1 MSRVFKMTWGFV
13 VLAAL
18 LVLTSETTA
27 RPQTPAP
34 ATANL
39 HEIRTEGLKTLPES
53 QVIALTQ
60 LEKGTQVGKPD
71 LQAAA
76 DRLLQTGEFAKVNY
90 TFQTRGDGL
99 TVTFQLEEA
108 PRVPVYYDNLPW
120 FSDGELA
127 DAIRKKV
134 PYFDGTLPEA
144 GAVVDQVS
152 DTLKEMLAARQLNV
166 TVEHELLP
174 NPLAEGNVQV
184 FRVAGGSFYIASVE
198 FSDPAVASSHV
209 VQQQLSDVQGK
220 PFSRMTIDLFLSE
233 QLRPFYLQR
242 GFLRAKL
249 GPPEVR
255 LTGNPNQ
262 KLPDQI
268 PVFVPVAT
276 GAVYHWREPQWS
288 GNSVLSSITLS
299 NEMGLKPGD
308 VANGMQ
314 IEAGLD
320 GAREEYG
327 HRGYLD
333 AKLDPVASY
342 DDQAHTVSY
351 AVSVNEGVR
360 YHYNTMVLTGLSV
373 AAEARIQQMWPTA
386 QGAVFDKTLFES
398 FLTKLQTHPAEI
410 FGELPV
416 HYDTVGHWLRTD
428 PEKHLVDVLLDFK

>member
-1 MSRVFKMTWGFV
+1 MRRFSRVFLGV
-13 VLAAL
+13 AIAAVLFL
-18 LVLTSETTA
+18 LPSSQA
-27 RPQTPAP
+27 QTPTP

-39 HEIRTEGLKTLPES
+39 YEIRTEGLKTIPES

-60 LEKGTQVGKPD
+60 LEKGAQVGKPD

-76 DRLLQTGEFAKVNY
+76 DRLLQTGAFAKVNY

-108 PRVPVYYDNLPW
+108 SRVPIYYDNLPW
-120 FSDGELA
+120 FSDSELA

-152 DTLKEMLAARQLNV
+152 DTLKEMLATRHLNV
-166 TVEHELLP
+166 TVEHEVLP
-174 NPLAEGNVQV
+174 NPLADGNVQV
-184 FRVAGGSFYIASVE
+184 FRVDGGSFYIASIE
-198 FSDPAVASSHV
+198 FGDPAVASSHV

-242 GFLRAKL
+242 GFLRVKL

-268 PVFVPVAT
+268 PVFVPVIT
-276 GAVYHWREPQWS
+276 GAVYHWKEPQWS
-288 GNSVLSSITLS
+288 GNSVLSTITLS
-299 NEMGLKPGD
+299 NEIGLKPGD

-314 IEAGLD
+314 IEAGWD
-320 GAREEYG
+320 RAREEYG

-333 AKLDPVASY
+333 AKLDSVAAY
-342 DDQAHTVSY
+342 DDQAHAVSY
-351 AVSVNEGVR
+351 TVSVNEGVQ

-373 AAEARIQQMWPTA
+373 AGESRVHQMWPTA

-398 FLTKLQTHPAEI
+398 FLTKFQTHPAEI

>member
-1 MSRVFKMTWGFV
+1 MRRFWRICFGVSMVASLF
-13 VLAAL
+13 LS
-18 LVLTSETTA
+18 LTSEA
-27 RPQTPAP
+27 QTPAP

-39 HEIRTEGLKTLPES
+39 HETRAEGLKTLSEA
-53 QVIALTQ
+53 QVIALSR
-60 LEKGTQVGKPD
+60 LEKGSQVGKPD

-76 DRLLQTGEFAKVNY
+76 DRLLQTGMFAKVNY
-90 TFQTRGDGL
+90 SFQTRGDGL

-108 PRVPVYYDNLPW
+108 PRVPIYYDNLPW

-152 DTLKEMLAARQLNV
+152 DALKELLASRQLDV
-166 TVEHELLP
+166 SVEHELLA
-174 NPLAEGNVQV
+174 NPLAEGSVQA
-184 FRVAGGSFYIASVE
+184 FRVDGGAFYIASVE
-198 FSDPAVASSHV
+198 FGDPAVAASHM
-209 VQQQLSDVQGK
+209 VQQQLSEVQGK

-233 QLRPFYLQR
+233 QLRPFYLQQ
-242 GFLRAKL
+242 GFLRVKL

-268 PVFVPVAT
+268 PVFVPVST
-276 GAVYHWREPQWS
+276 GAVYHWKEAQWS
-288 GNSVLSSITLS
+288 GNSVLSSITLG
-299 NEMGLKPGD
+299 NEIGLKRGD
-308 VANGMQ
+308 VADGMQ
-314 IEAGLD
+314 IESGWD
-320 GAREEYG
+320 RAREEYG

-351 AVSVNEGVR
+351 AVSVTEGVQ

-373 AAEARIQQMWPTA
+373 AGEARIHQLWPIA
-386 QGAVFDKTLFES
+386 PSAVFDKSLFES
-398 FLTKLQTHPAEI
+398 FLIKLQTHSSEI

-416 HYDTVGHWLRTD
+416 HYETVGHWLRTD
-428 PEKHLVDVLLDFK
+428 PGKHLVDVLLDFK

>member
-1 MSRVFKMTWGFV
+1 MLCGFA
-13 VLAAL
+13 VLAAP
-18 LVLTSETTA
+18 LVLTCDSTG

-34 ATANL
+34 APANL
-39 HEIRTEGLKTLPES
+39 HDIRTEGLKTLTEA
-53 QVIALTQ
+53 QVTALSQ
-60 LEKGTQVGKPD
+60 LEKGSQVGKPD

-76 DRLLQTGEFAKVNY
+76 DRLLQTGMFAKVNY

-108 PRVPVYYDNLPW
+108 PRVPVYFDNLPW

-134 PYFDGTLPEA
+134 PYFDATLPEA

-152 DTLKEMLAARQLNV
+152 DALKELLASRQLNV
-166 TVEHELLP
+166 TIEHELLA
-174 NPLAEGNVQV
+174 NPLADGNVQQ
-184 FRVAGGSFYIASVE
+184 FRAEGAAFYIATVT
-198 FSDPAVASSHV
+198 FGDPSLASSHV
-209 VQQQLSDVQGK
+209 VQQQLADVQGK

-233 QLRPFYLQR
+233 QLRPFYLQQ
-242 GFLRAKL
+242 GFLRVKL

-268 PVFVPVAT
+268 PVFVPIST
-276 GAVYHWREPQWS
+276 GAVYHFKEAQWS

-299 NEMGLKPGD
+299 HEIGLKPGD

-314 IEAGLD
+314 IEAGWD
-320 GAREEYG
+320 RAREDYG

-333 AKLDPVASY
+333 AKIDPTASY

-351 AVSVNEGVR
+351 SVSVNEGVQYR
-360 YHYNTMVLTGLSV
+360 YNTMVLTGLSV
-373 AAEARIQQMWPTA
+373 AGAKRLQQMWPTQA
-386 QGAVFDKTLFES
+386 GTVFDKTQFEQ
-398 FLTKLQTHPAEI
+398 FLTKLQSHPADI

-428 PEKHLVDVLLDFK
+428 PDKHQVDVLLDFK

>member
-1 MSRVFKMTWGFV
+1 MLWGFA

-18 LVLTSETTA
+18 LVLTCDSTA

-39 HEIRTEGLKTLPES
+39 HEIRAEGLKTLAEA

-76 DRLLQTGEFAKVNY
+76 DRLLQTGMFARVNY
-90 TFQTRGDGL
+90 SFQTRGDGL

-108 PRVPVYYDNLPW
+108 PRVPVYFDNLPW
-120 FSDGELA
+120 FSDGELG
-127 DAIRKKV
+127 DTIRKKV

-152 DTLKEMLAARQLNV
+152 DTLKELLASHQLNV
-166 TVEHELLP
+166 TVEHELLA
-174 NPLAEGNVQV
+174 NPLAEGNVQA
-184 FRVAGGSFYIASVE
+184 FRVQGAAFYIASVD
-198 FSDPAVASSHV
+198 FGDPSLSSSHV
-209 VQQQLSDVQGK
+209 VQQQLADVQGK

-233 QLRPFYLQR
+233 QLRPFYLQQ
-242 GFLRAKL
+242 GFLRVKL

-262 KLPDQI
+262 KLPEQI
-268 PVFVPVAT
+268 PVFVPIVT
-276 GAVYHWREPQWS
+276 GPVYRWKAAQWS

-299 NEMGLKPGD
+299 NDLGLKPGD

-314 IEAGLD
+314 VEAGWD
-320 GAREEYG
+320 RAREEYG

-333 AKLDPVASY
+333 AKIDPVDSY
-342 DDQAHTVSY
+342 DDQTHTVTYS
-351 AVSVNEGVR
+351 ASVTEGVQ
-360 YHYNTMVLTGLSV
+360 YHYNALVLTGLSL
-373 AAEARIQQMWPTA
+373 AAERRLQQTWPTET
-386 QGAVFDKTLFES
+386 GAVFDKTQFEK
-398 FLTKLQTHPAEI
+398 FLTTLQSHPAEI
-410 FGELPV
+410 FGALPV
-416 HYDTVGHWLRTD
+416 HYETVGHWLRTD
-428 PEKHLVDVLLDFK
+428 ADKHLVDVLLDFK

>member
-1 MSRVFKMTWGFV
+1 MRRFFRAFLGLSLVTSLF
-13 VLAAL
+13 L
-18 LVLTSETTA
+18 LLPA
-27 RPQTPAP
+27 RAQTPAP

-39 HEIRTEGLKTLPES
+39 HEIRTEGLKTFPEAEVVVLS
-53 QVIALTQ
+53 Q
-60 LEKGTQVGKPD
+60 LEKGSQVGKPD

-76 DRLLQTGEFAKVNY
+76 DRLLQTGMFAKVNY
-90 TFQTRGDGL
+90 SFQTRGDGL

-108 PRVPVYYDNLPW
+108 PRVPIYYDNLPW

-152 DTLKEMLAARQLNV
+152 DTLKELLASHQLNV
-166 TVEHELLP
+166 TVEHELLAS
-174 NPLAEGNVQV
+174 PLADGNVQV
-184 FRVAGGSFYIASVE
+184 FRVDSGAFYIASVE
-198 FSDPAVASSHV
+198 FSDPAVAASHV
-209 VQQQLSDVQGK
+209 VQQQLADVQGK

-233 QLRPFYLQR
+233 QLRPFYLQQ

-262 KLPDQI
+262 KLPEQI

-276 GAVYHWREPQWS
+276 GAVYHWKEAQWS
-288 GNSVLSSITLS
+288 GNSVLSSFTLS
-299 NEMGLKPGD
+299 NAIGLKRGD

-314 IEAGLD
+314 IEAGWD
-320 GAREEYG
+320 RAREEYG

-333 AKLDPVASY
+333 AKLDPVVSY
-342 DDQAHTVSY
+342 DDQTHTVSY
-351 AVSVNEGVR
+351 TVSVKEGAQ

-373 AAEARIQQMWPTA
+373 AGESRVHQMWLTA
-386 QGAVFDKTLFES
+386 AGAVFDKSAFEA
-398 FLTKLQTHPAEI
+398 FLIKLQTHPAEI

-428 PEKHLVDVLLDFK
+428 PDKHLVDVLLDFK

>member
-1 MSRVFKMTWGFV
+1 MRRFFGIGLPVPILASLFV
-13 VLAAL
+13 PLTFAA
-18 LVLTSETTA
+18 
-27 RPQTPAP
+27 QTPAP

-39 HEIRTEGLKTLPES
+39 HEIRAEGLKTLSEA
-53 QVIALTQ
+53 QIIAVCQ
-60 LEKGTQVGKPD
+60 LEKGSQVGKPD

-76 DRLLQTGEFAKVNY
+76 DRLLQTGMFQKVNY
-90 TFQTRGDGL
+90 SFQTRGDGL

-108 PRVPVYYDNLPW
+108 PRVPIYYDNLPW
-120 FSDGELA
+120 FSDSELA
-127 DAIRKKV
+127 DAIRKKA

-152 DTLKEMLAARQLNV
+152 DALKELLASHQLNV
-166 TVEHELLP
+166 TVEHELLA
-174 NPLAEGNVQV
+174 NPLAEGNVQA
-184 FRVAGGSFYIASVE
+184 FRVDGGAFFIASVE
-198 FSDPAVASSHV
+198 FGDPAVSASHV
-209 VQQQLSDVQGK
+209 VQQQLSEVQGK

-233 QLRPFYLQR
+233 QLRPFYLQQ
-242 GFLRAKL
+242 GFLHVKL

-268 PVFVPVAT
+268 PVFVPVST
-276 GAVYHWREPQWS
+276 GAVYHWKEAQWS

-299 NEMGLKPGD
+299 NEIGLKRGD

-314 IEAGLD
+314 IESGWD
-320 GAREEYG
+320 RAREEYG

-333 AKLDPVASY
+333 VKLDPVASY

-351 AVSVNEGVR
+351 TVSVAEGAQ

-373 AAEARIQQMWPTA
+373 AAEARVRQMWPTA
-386 QGAVFDKTLFES
+386 PSAVFDKSVFES
-398 FLTKLQTHPAEI
+398 FLIKLQTHPSEI

-416 HYDTVGHWLRTD
+416 HYETVGHWLRTD
-428 PEKHLVDVLLDFK
+428 TGKHLVDVLLDFK